1 MSVLDLRTYN
11 PLVTVL
17 GPLPLMVVLLVTR
30 DVLTPGAVAVAT
42 LLVLLAGTRPPARV
56 AAALLLGT
64 PLLVALLTVSFGVWT
79 DPDAVDRGTLLAQV
93 GPVGLWTGSLATGL
107 ATALRTAAVV
117 LLALVGALA
126 ATGPDLVRS
135 AVQHLRVPYRVGYAA
150 LAALRFVPRFGR
162 ELELVRGAHRVRGT
176 AAGRGPV
183 AAVRRRAG
191 YAVPL
196 LAGGIRHAERVA
208 LAMDARAFGAH
219 ATRTERQPV
228 PLRARDGALL
238 VVAWAGAAVL
248 LLVLV
253 PLLQHR
259 LALLLDHHPTVLP
272 ILTGAPT

>member
-1 MSVLDLRTYN
+1 MSALDLRTYN

-56 AAALLLGT
+56 VAALLLGT

-219 ATRTERQPV
+219 ATRTERHPV
-228 PLRARDGALL
+228 PLRARDGVLL